1 MGKSINALEDL
12 LDILLVSAPR
22 NSACRVDE
30 DTIAQ
35 SKMVNQIRMLNKCH
49 VVLLTNFVPIGR
61 LFRRVL
67 PLGSI
72 QKVGK
77 DLVTTLYS
85 IELIKKYAPKE
96 VTVSGECDTFVPKDR
111 MVNKWD

>member
-1 MGKSINALEDL
+1 MGKNINALEEL
-12 LDILLVSAPR
+12 LDIVLVSAPR

-35 SKMVNQIRMLNKCH
+35 AKLVNQVRMLNKFH

-72 QKVGK
+72 QKVAK
-77 DLVTTLYS
+77 DLVTTLCS

-96 VTVSGECDTFVPKDR
+96 VTVWEECDTSVPKDR
-111 MVNKWD
+111 MVNIWV